1 MRKLLIIISITL
13 LPIFFTA
20 CSTKSQNDVLTSSK
34 DDVSSLLDK
43 LIEKEKEINQLS
55 IKLENCKNKRVN

>member
-1 MRKLLIIISITL
+1 MKKLLIIISITL

-34 DDVSSLLDK
+34 DDVSTLLDK
-43 LIEKEKEINQLS
+43 LIQKEKEINQLTK
-55 IKLENCKNKRVN
+55 KLEDCKDKRVN